1 VQARVKQ
8 DELHNI
14 TLQRI
19 AVKLDSGLDRKYIIG
34 SDEFGMHL
42 FPMSAWKWEK
52 LGTREVKSLKADK
65 RQYTGDIAMN
75 SLGDVIVILQIWA
88 GKSKDCLPHADV
100 RAKFPH
106 FLFTYSDNHW
116 ANLSTKIELAEV
128 IWKWVVDQY
137 FEDARKQGRAIS
149 RQEAEDTAQCVW
161 LLDCW

>member
-52 LGTREVKSLKADK
+52 LGTR
-65 RQYTGDIAMN
+65 
-75 SLGDVIVILQIWA
+75 
-88 GKSKDCLPHADV
+88 
-100 RAKFPH
+100 
-106 FLFTYSDNHW
+106 
-116 ANLSTKIELAEV
+116 
-128 IWKWVVDQY
+128 
-137 FEDARKQGRAIS
+137 
-149 RQEAEDTAQCVW
+149 
-161 LLDCW
+161 

>member
-1 VQARVKQ
+1 MQARVKQ

-100 RAKFPH
+100 HAKFPH

-116 ANLSTKIELAEV
+116 ANL
-128 IWKWVVDQY
+128 
-137 FEDARKQGRAIS
+137 
-149 RQEAEDTAQCVW
+149 
-161 LLDCW
+161 